1 MMHCNKTYSSDHIY
15 CMDVFRFDS
24 GEAKKLAIIVPVL
37 VLSHY

>member
-1 MMHCNKTYSSDHIY
+1 MHYNKTYSSDHIY
-15 CMDVFRFDS
+15 CMDVFRS